1 MDAIRTLVLVGI
13 SHRTAPIALRER
25 YVVSAADLAA
35 TLGSLR
41 AIEGVEECFVL
52 STCNRTEVLLV
63 GPRGTNLAM
72 AARAQLFRNLDDSL
86 TYSFEDVPALIH
98 AFRVAGGLDS
108 LVLGE
113 SEVLAQIKR
122 GIDAAAGAGT
132 LGPVLRPLLQ
142 QALHAGKRVR
152 AETTIGQGSLSVAK
166 IGVDLAARVFGSFHD
181 ERALVVGAGE
191 TGLLVAQQLRDRG
204 IGVLTIANRTLAR
217 AVEVAEGLGA
227 EACGL
232 DVLTERIARADLV
245 VACVEAGS
253 PPVDTRHFDRRAV
266 SRRDK
271 PLLVLDLSVPRAVA
285 TEVAA
290 LDQNLLVYDLDDLQ
304 RIVRENERGRHD
316 AAEGTTAIL
325 VAEIHKFLTSRTY
338 SAFTPAIT
346 DLRRRFEEIR
356 ESTLDTHAG
365 ARSDPREVRLAHELT
380 KRLLDAAL
388 EQMKASARSVRSEEA
403 LEIEYRRFLDNL
415 G

>member
-1 MDAIRTLVLVGI
+1 MDPKHTVVLVGL

-25 YVVSAADLAA
+25 YVVSGADLPA
-35 TLGSLR
+35 TLGALR
-41 AIEGVEECFVL
+41 ALDGVEECFVL

-63 GPRGTNLAM
+63 GPRGRDLAG
-72 AARAQLFRNLDDSL
+72 AARAQLFRNLDAAM
-86 TYSFEDVPALIH
+86 TYAFEDVPAVIH

-122 GIDAAAGAGT
+122 GVEAATGAGT

-142 QALHAGKRVR
+142 QALHVGKRVR
-152 AETTIGQGSLSVAK
+152 AETQIGQGSLSVAK
-166 IGVDLAARVFGSFHD
+166 IGVDLAARIFGSFED

-191 TGLLVAQQLRDRG
+191 TGLLVAQHLHDRK
-204 IGVLTIANRTLAR
+204 IGGLTLANRTLERAVDAAR
-217 AVEVAEGLGA
+217 AFGA
-227 EACGL
+227 QACGL
-232 DVLTERIARADLV
+232 DVLAEQIARADLV

-253 PPVDTRHFDRRAV
+253 PPIDARHFDRRAV

-285 TEVAA
+285 ADVA
-290 LDQNLLVYDLDDLQ
+290 QVSKNLLVYDLDDLQ
-304 RIVRENERGRHD
+304 RIVRENERGRAD
-316 AAEGTTAIL
+316 AVDGTTTIL
-325 VAEIHKFLTSRTY
+325 VAEIHKYLTSRTY
-338 SAFTPAIT
+338 SAFTPVIA

-356 ESTLDTHAG
+356 ESTLDAHAG
-365 ARSDPREVRLAHELT
+365 ARSDPREVQLAHELT

-388 EQMKASARSVRSEEA
+388 EQMKAGARSVRSEEA

-415 G
+415 

>member
-1 MDAIRTLVLVGI
+1 MDPKHTVVLVGL

-25 YVVSAADLAA
+25 YVVSGADLPA
-35 TLGSLR
+35 TLGALR
-41 AIEGVEECFVL
+41 ALDGVEECFVL

-63 GPRGTNLAM
+63 GPRGRDLAG
-72 AARAQLFRNLDDSL
+72 AARAQLFRNLDATM
-86 TYSFEDVPALIH
+86 TYAFEDVPAVIH

-122 GIDAAAGAGT
+122 GVEAATGAGT

-142 QALHAGKRVR
+142 QALHVGKRVR
-152 AETTIGQGSLSVAK
+152 AETQIGQGSLSVAK
-166 IGVDLAARVFGSFHD
+166 IGVDLAARIFGTFED

-191 TGLLVAQQLRDRG
+191 TGLLVAQHLHDRK
-204 IGVLTIANRTLAR
+204 IGGLTLANRTLERAIDAAR
-217 AVEVAEGLGA
+217 AFGA
-227 EACGL
+227 QACGL
-232 DVLTERIARADLV
+232 DVLAEQIARADLV

-253 PPVDTRHFDRRAV
+253 PPIDARHFDRRAV

-285 TEVAA
+285 ADVA
-290 LDQNLLVYDLDDLQ
+290 QVSKNLLVYDLDDLQ
-304 RIVRENERGRHD
+304 RIVRENERGRAD
-316 AAEGTTAIL
+316 AVEGTTAIL
-325 VAEIHKFLTSRTY
+325 VAEIHKYLTSRTY
-338 SAFTPAIT
+338 SAFTPVIT

-356 ESTLDTHAG
+356 ESTLDAHAG
-365 ARSDPREVRLAHELT
+365 ARSDPREVQLAHELT

-388 EQMKASARSVRSEEA
+388 EQMKAGARSVRSEEA

-415 G
+415 

>member
-1 MDAIRTLVLVGI
+1 MDPQRSLVLVGI

-25 YVVSAADLAA
+25 YVVSASDIGA

-41 AIEGVEECFVL
+41 SIDGVEECFVL
-52 STCNRTEVLLV
+52 STCNRTEALLV
-63 GPRGTNLAM
+63 GPRGLDLAA
-72 AARAQLFRNLDDSL
+72 AARAQLFRNIDASI
-86 TYSFEDVPALIH
+86 TYSFEDVPAVIH

-122 GIDAAAGAGT
+122 GVDAATAAGT
-132 LGPVLRPLLQ
+132 LGPMLRPLLQ

-152 AETTIGQGSLSVAK
+152 AETQIGQGSLSVAK
-166 IGVDLAARVFGSFHD
+166 IGVDLAGRIFGTFED

-191 TGLLVAQQLRDRG
+191 TGLLVAQHLRDRK
-204 IGVLTIANRTLAR
+204 IGGLTLANRTLER
-217 AVEVAEGLGA
+217 AVEAARGLGA

-232 DVLTERIARADLV
+232 DVLAEQIARADLV

-253 PPVDTRHFDRRAV
+253 PPVDTRHFDKRAV

-285 TEVAA
+285 PEVAT
-290 LDQNLLVYDLDDLQ
+290 LDANLLVYDLDDLQ
-304 RIVRENERGRHD
+304 RIVRENERGRAD

-325 VAEIHKFLTSRTY
+325 VAEIHKYLTSRTY
-338 SAFTPAIT
+338 SAFTPAIA

-356 ESTLDTHAG
+356 ESTLDAHAG
-365 ARSDPREVRLAHELT
+365 ARNDPREVQLAHELT

-403 LEIEYRRFLDNL
+403 LQAEYRRFLDNL
-415 G
+415 

>member
-1 MDAIRTLVLVGI
+1 MDARLTVILVGI

-25 YVVSAADLAA
+25 YVVSVADLPA

-41 AIEGVEECFVL
+41 ALEGVEECFVL

-63 GPRGTNLAM
+63 GPRGRDLVS
-72 AARAQLFRNLDDSL
+72 AARAQLFRNLEASS
-86 TYSFEDVPALIH
+86 TYSFEDVPAIIH

-108 LVLGE
+108 VVLGE

-122 GIDAAAGAGT
+122 GVEAAACAGT

-142 QALHAGKRVR
+142 QALHVGKRVR
-152 AETTIGQGSLSVAK
+152 AETQIGQGSLSVAK
-166 IGVDLAARVFGSFHD
+166 IGVDLAARIFGTFED

-191 TGLLVAQQLRDRG
+191 TGLLVAQHLRDRQ
-204 IGVLTIANRTLAR
+204 IGQLTLANRTPER
-217 AVEVAEGLGA
+217 AVEAAHALGA
-227 EACGL
+227 DACGL
-232 DVLTERIARADLV
+232 DVLAERIARADLV

-253 PPVDTRHFDRRAV
+253 PPIEARHFDRRAV

-285 TEVAA
+285 ADVARVSP
-290 LDQNLLVYDLDDLQ
+290 NILVYDLDDLQ
-304 RIVRENERGRHD
+304 RIVRENERGRSEAVD
-316 AAEGTTAIL
+316 GTTAIL
-325 VAEIHKFLTSRTY
+325 VAEIHKYLTSRTY
-338 SAFTPAIT
+338 SAFTPVIA

-356 ESTLDTHAG
+356 ESTLDAHAG
-365 ARSDPREVRLAHELT
+365 ARSDPREVQLAHELT

-388 EQMKASARSVRSEEA
+388 EQMKAGARSVRSEEA
-403 LEIEYRRFLDNL
+403 LQIEYRRFLDNL
-415 G
+415 